1 MRRLMAGLTLLT
13 LSVVSMAQQAGPYSV
28 TKTAKVGGLG
38 GYDYVYADQVGRRLY
53 VPRTGTEGRV
63 SVFDL
68 DTLAPVSELPNISA
82 MGAAVS
88 TKSGHGFATS
98 NPVAM
103 WDAKTLAP
111 IKTIQVEGKPDGI
124 LYDAFNDHIYI
135 LGHTAP
141 QATVINAA
149 DGAIV
154 GTIDLGGAAEQAVTD
169 GAGHVYVSIEDKD
182 NIAIIDAKKLVVT
195 GYYGLDG
202 KGGGCAGLARDVKN
216 QILFAACHKPQT
228 MVMLS
233 AKDGKI
239 IDALPIGQGCDGAQF
254 NPNTMEAFSSQ
265 SDGTLSIIKEN
276 SPTSFSVEQTVK
288 TMAGAKTLTL
298 DQKTNRV
305 LVIAGEFGPAPEPE
319 PGKRPA
325 RGELIPDS
333 FRIMAVGK

>member
-1 MRRLMAGLTLLT
+1 MRRLVSGLVLIGI
-13 LSVVSMAQQAGPYSV
+13 SAVSMAEQAGPYSV
-28 TKTAKVGGLG
+28 NKSAKVGGLG
-38 GYDYVYADQVGRRLY
+38 GYDYVYADQAGRRLY
-53 VPRTGTEGRV
+53 IPRNGTEGRV

-68 DTLAPVSELPNISA
+68 DTLAPVTELPNISA

-88 TKSGHGFATS
+88 AKSGHGFATS

-103 WDAKTLAP
+103 WDAKTLKP

-124 LYDAFNDHIYI
+124 LYDAFNDRIYI
-135 LGHTAP
+135 FGHTAP
-141 QATVINAA
+141 EATVINAA

-154 GTIDLGGAAEQAVTD
+154 GTLDLGGAAEQAVTD
-169 GAGHVYVSIEDKD
+169 GAGHIYVNIEDKD

-195 GYYGLDG
+195 GHYGLEG
-202 KGGGCAGLARDVKN
+202 KGGGCAGLAMDVKN
-216 QILFAACHKPQT
+216 QILFAACRKPQA

-233 AKDGKI
+233 AKDGKV

-276 SPTSFSVEQTVK
+276 SPTSFTVEQTVK

-298 DQKTNRV
+298 DQKTNRI
-305 LVIAGEFGPAPEPE
+305 LTIAGEFGPAPEPE
-319 PGKRPA
+319 AGKRPA
-325 RGELIPDS
+325 RGDLIPDS
-333 FRIMAVGK
+333 FTIMAVSK